1 MFRRNKADPLVE
13 RTALKKCALNQRAGF
28 GCGRSRALSN
38 SAKFFINAM
47 MDVLIVRFSV
57 CSKESVG

>member
-28 GCGRSRALSN
+28 GQERSITRTAQMDKWLLPLEGNASIVTHELS
-38 SAKFFINAM
+38 
-47 MDVLIVRFSV
+47 
-57 CSKESVG
+57 